1 MGRLQYTKDTIA
13 SAIDLSANY
22 TSPSVDCR
30 HLSDILLTC
39 VCTGSPSGTFTVQYS
54 VDNKTFYTLLD
65 SAGNNVELA
74 LSGSAE
80 NLQFTFAEFP
90 AGYLRLSYASGG
102 TGSADI
108 IYSAK
113 GGA

>member
-1 MGRLQYTKDTIA
+1 MGRLQYTKDTID
-13 SAIDLSANY
+13 SGVDLSANY

-39 VCTGSPSGTFTVQYS
+39 ICTGSPSGTFTVEYS
-54 VDNKTFYTLLD
+54 VDDKDFYTLLD
-65 SAGNNVELA
+65 SSGSNVELS
-74 LSGSAE
+74 LSGLAE